1 MKANLREGGVDN
13 HTPSR
18 NTPARNESQSSGQ
31 KDMSVQKKKSSVKGY
46 IFLLPILLLILV
58 FLVYPFIKVI
68 HTSFFTTRFGFGRM
82 DFSGFKNYVSLFKD
96 EVFRI
101 GIYNS
106 LIWTVGCLILQL
118 SIPLGLAL
126 LLNKKFRGGNI
137 VRSVILIP
145 WITPVAGVAMMT
157 RWILEPQLGLANK
170 ILVGSGLSQHP
181 VNFLGSMT
189 NALPTLMAISS
200 WQFIPF
206 GTLLMLAALQTI
218 SSELYDAIK
227 IDGAN
232 SWQIFR
238 FLIFPLVGSMIGFV
252 FFFGFVW
259 NFNTFAL
266 IWMTT
271 QGGPVNSTMTLP
283 VLIYRRA
290 FKSFNMG
297 QAAAMAT
304 MVGFFLIAVGFLFFK
319 YMWKRSER

>member
-1 MKANLREGGVDN
+1 ME
-13 HTPSR
+13 
-18 NTPARNESQSSGQ
+18 
-31 KDMSVQKKKSSVKGY
+31 
-46 IFLLPILLLILV
+46 
-58 FLVYPFIKVI
+58 
-68 HTSFFTTRFGFGRM
+68 
-82 DFSGFKNYVSLFKD
+82 FSGIQNYISLFKD

-101 GIYNS
+101 GVRNS
-106 LIWTVGCLILQL
+106 FIWTIGSLILQL

-145 WITPVAGVAMMT
+145 WITPVVGVAMMA
-157 RWILEPQLGLANK
+157 RWILEPQLGIANK
-170 ILVGSGLSQHP
+170 ILVGSGLFQKHI
-181 VNFLGSMT
+181 NFLGSMS
-189 NALPTLMAISS
+189 NALPTLMVISS

-232 SWQIFR
+232 AWQIFR
-238 FLIFPLVGSMIGFV
+238 FLIFPLVGLMIGFV

-271 QGGPVNSTMTLP
+271 EGGPVNSTMTLP
-283 VLIYRRA
+283 VLIYRIA

-297 QAAAMAT
+297 EAAAMAT
-304 MVGFFLIAVGFLFFK
+304 IVGFFLIAVGFLFFK
-319 YMWKRSER
+319 YVWKRAEQ

>member
-1 MKANLREGGVDN
+1 MLKHKR
-13 HTPSR
+13 
-18 NTPARNESQSSGQ
+18 
-31 KDMSVQKKKSSVKGY
+31 SVRGY
-46 IFLLPILLLILV
+46 LFLSPILLLIII
-58 FLVYPFIKVI
+58 FLIYPFIRVI
-68 HTSFFTTRFGFGRM
+68 YISFFTTKFGFGKM
-82 DFSGFKNYVSLFKD
+82 EFTGFQNYASLFKD
-96 EVFRI
+96 EVFQI
-101 GIYNS
+101 GIRNS
-106 LIWTVGCLILQL
+106 MIWTIGCLILQL
-118 SIPLGLAL
+118 IIPLGLAMML
-126 LLNKKFRGGNI
+126 DKKFRGGNI

-145 WITPVAGVAMMT
+145 WITPVVGVAMMV
-157 RWILEPQLGLANK
+157 RWILEPQLGLANRL
-170 ILVGSGLSQHP
+170 LVGSGLIQQP
-181 VNFLGSMT
+181 INFLGSMT
-189 NALPTLMAISS
+189 NSLPTLMVISS

-232 SWQIFR
+232 AWQIFR
-238 FLIFPLVGSMIGFV
+238 FLIFPLIGSMIGFV

-297 QAAAMAT
+297 EAAAMAT
-304 MVGFFLIAVGFLFFK
+304 LVGSFLIVVGFLFFK
-319 YMWKRSER
+319 YVWKRAE

>member
-1 MKANLREGGVDN
+1 M
-13 HTPSR
+13 
-18 NTPARNESQSSGQ
+18 
-31 KDMSVQKKKSSVKGY
+31 QKKNSIKGLL
-46 IFLLPILLLILV
+46 FLSPILLLIII
-58 FLVYPFIKVI
+58 FLIYPFIRVI
-68 HTSFFTTRFGFGRM
+68 HISFFTTRFGFGKM
-82 DFSGFKNYVSLFKD
+82 EFSGIKNYVSIFKD

-101 GIYNS
+101 GVRNS

-137 VRSVILIP
+137 VRSIILIP
-145 WITPVAGVAMMT
+145 WIAPVVGVAMMT

-170 ILVGSGLSQHP
+170 ILVGSGLFQAP
-181 VNFLGSMT
+181 INFLGSMT
-189 NALPTLMAISS
+189 NALPTLMVISS

-232 SWQIFR
+232 FWQIFR
-238 FLIFPLVGSMIGFV
+238 YLIFPMVGSMIGFV

-259 NFNTFAL
+259 NFNTFAI

-283 VLIYRRA
+283 VLIYRKA

-297 QAAAMAT
+297 EAAAMAT
-304 MVGFFLIAVGFLFFK
+304 VVGFFLIAVGFLFFK
-319 YMWKRSER
+319 YVWKRAER

>member
-1 MKANLREGGVDN
+1 MQK
-13 HTPSR
+13 R
-18 NTPARNESQSSGQ
+18 NSI
-31 KDMSVQKKKSSVKGY
+31 KGLL
-46 IFLLPILLLILV
+46 FLSPILLLIII
-58 FLVYPFIKVI
+58 FLIYPFIRVI
-68 HTSFFTTRFGFGRM
+68 HLSFFTTRFGFGKM
-82 DFSGFKNYVSLFKD
+82 EFSGIKNYVSIFKD

-101 GIYNS
+101 GVRNS

-137 VRSVILIP
+137 VRSIILIP
-145 WITPVAGVAMMT
+145 WIAPVVGVAMMT

-170 ILVGSGLSQHP
+170 ILVGSGLFQAP
-181 VNFLGSMT
+181 INFLGSMT
-189 NALPTLMAISS
+189 NALPTLMVISS

-232 SWQIFR
+232 FWQIFR
-238 FLIFPLVGSMIGFV
+238 YLIFPMVGSMIGFV

-259 NFNTFAL
+259 NFNTFAI

-283 VLIYRRA
+283 VLIYRKA

-297 QAAAMAT
+297 EAAAMAT
-304 MVGFFLIAVGFLFFK
+304 VVGFFLIAVGFLFFK
-319 YMWKRSER
+319 YVWKRAER